1 MKKSGTQETS
11 ENKILD
17 AYAIGM
23 AHGQENNYA
32 PPLWM
37 LKNPQESLWITAY
50 QNGFREGLRVYRA
63 SMAGGVK

>member
-1 MKKSGTQETS
+1 MTAPEPHESHIKK
-11 ENKILD
+11 
-17 AYAIGM
+17 AYREGM
-23 AHGQENNYA
+23 AHGRENNYA